1 MRNTSRI
8 ATAAA
13 AGVALAL
20 TLAGPAAA
28 TVENPPNATVT
39 SYGCEIQ
46 LVLDNTGP
54 YSDGIGHDGPWF
66 AAFDWRL
73 PGDPQLAV
81 EPELDGLSISDPPLA
96 PQPFDG
102 LYNPVPVLAGETVT
116 VDVTAEPGTAAVEV
130 RLVRG
135 AEQRVFWDW
144 TSYPINCPPEP
155 TPSPSPSPSVTP
167 TPTPEASQPAAS
179 PSASAAAPP
188 AGVAGSS
195 LPLTGVG
202 TGTLATVALLLLAA
216 GGGLYLATR
225 RRRPTFTAE

>member
-8 ATAAA
+8 AAAAA

-20 TLAGPAAA
+20 ALAGPAAA
-28 TVENPPNATVT
+28 TVENPPSATVT
-39 SYGCEIQ
+39 SYDCEIR
-46 LVLDNTGP
+46 LVLDNSGP

-73 PGDPQLAV
+73 PGDVQLAL

-96 PQPFDG
+96 GQPFDG
-102 LYNPVPVLAGETVT
+102 LHNPMPVLAGETVT
-116 VDVTAEPGTAAVEV
+116 VDVTTAPGTAAIEV

-144 TSYPINCPPEP
+144 TSYPVNCPAEP
-155 TPSPSPSPSVTP
+155 TPSPSPSVTP
-167 TPTPEASQPAAS
+167 TPDASQPAAS
-179 PSASAAAPP
+179 PSASPAAPP
-188 AGVAGSS
+188 AGVAGS
-195 LPLTGVG
+195 LPLTGAG
-202 TGTLATVALLLLAA
+202 TGTLAVTALLLLTL

>member
-8 ATAAA
+8 AAAAA
-13 AGVALAL
+13 AGVAAALA
-20 TLAGPAAA
+20 LAGPAAA

-39 SYGCEIQ
+39 SYDCDIQ
-46 LVLDNTGP
+46 LTLDNTGP
-54 YSDGIGHDGPWF
+54 YTDGIGHDGPWF

-73 PGDPQLAV
+73 PGDVQLPL
-81 EPELDGLSISDPPLA
+81 EPELDGLNISDPPLA
-96 PQPFDG
+96 GQAFDG
-102 LYNPVPVLAGETVT
+102 LHNPVPVLAGETVT
-116 VDVTAEPGTAAVEV
+116 VDITAEPGTAAVEV

-144 TSYPINCPPEP
+144 VSYEINCPPEP
-155 TPSPSPSPSVTP
+155 TPSPSTSVTP
-167 TPTPEASQPAAS
+167 TPTPDASQPAAS

-188 AGVAGSS
+188 AGVAGS
-195 LPLTGVG
+195 LPLTGAG
-202 TGTLATVALLLLAA
+202 TGTLAVTALLLLTL